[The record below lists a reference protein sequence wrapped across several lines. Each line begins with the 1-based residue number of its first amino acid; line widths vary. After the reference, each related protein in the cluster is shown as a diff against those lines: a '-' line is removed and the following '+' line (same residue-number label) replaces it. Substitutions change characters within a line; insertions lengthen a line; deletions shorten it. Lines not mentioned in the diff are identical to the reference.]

1 MLQCVGVSA
10 ICPRH
15 LLLYVYVAL
24 VILNTMQ
31 VQLSLVVRY
40 GIGAQHLHAFTEA
53 RNYLT
58 DFRSLVYT
66 HIRMYEQNLR
76 IKHTCTR
83 LHPNVQSAWLLVL
96 ADVLPA

>member
-24 VILNTMQ
+24 LNTMQ

-58 DFRSLVYT
+58 DFRTLVYT
-66 HIRMYEQNLR
+66 HICVYEQNLR
-76 IKHTCTR
+76 IKHTCTL
-83 LHPNVQSAWLLVL
+83 LHPNVQSAWSLVL